1 MIDHCEHVGE
11 LVNAELEIIK
21 RHLGEHKWFR
31 HILDDNDAIMSF
43 NEDYGWL
50 MREMYCGYVCKDRD
64 DCTLAE
70 RYKK

>member
-1 MIDHCEHVGE
+1 
-11 LVNAELEIIK
+11 
-21 RHLGEHKWFR
+21 
-31 HILDDNDAIMSF
+31 
-43 NEDYGWL
+43 